1 MANLDGRIEQTMKR
15 TPFFFHF
22 SLLGLCALLLVGGCA
37 PAAKERPRFFWPP
50 AAGHEKIEYIDFY
63 QADSDVRR
71 KANTWMTDAL
81 LGTTQPQPV
90 FIRPQAIASDGQGR
104 VFIADS
110 AAARVYVYDFVQFKL
125 RTLKKP
131 DKGFPPLQLPM
142 GLAIDGAGL
151 IYVSDSQANKIF
163 VFGADETL
171 RAAFSHPKLQRPTGL
186 TVDVRRERLYV
197 TDTGNHQIHV
207 FSLRGELLQTIGQR
221 GAGPGEFNFPLD
233 VGVDDQ
239 GSLFVLDSLNARVQV
254 FDGDG
259 GFVRQFGERGT
270 ALGSFQ
276 IPKALAVSPSGL
288 VYVTDSQAN
297 RFIIFDRQG
306 QYLLTIGA
314 LATVVDGRVTP
325 GGFAMPTGIDVDGN
339 ETIWVADSLNRMFH
353 RFQYLSEAY
362 LREHPILPGQAFQ
375 P

>member
-1 MANLDGRIEQTMKR
+1 MKR
-15 TPFFFHF
+15 NPLDLIAPPTW
-22 SLLGLCALLLVGGCA
+22 LRLGLCALLFLAGCA
-37 PAAKERPRFFWPP
+37 PTVKERPRFFWPP
-50 AAGHEKIEYIDFY
+50 DAGSEKIEYIDFY
-63 QADSDVRR
+63 QADTDVRR

-90 FIRPQAIASDGQGR
+90 FIRPQAIVSDGKGR

-110 AAARVYVYDFVQFKL
+110 AAARVYVFDLVKFQV

-131 DKGFPPLQLPM
+131 DNSHAPLQLPM
-142 GLAIDGAGL
+142 GLAVDQAGQ

-163 VFGADETL
+163 IFGADEKL
-171 RAAFSHPKLQRPTGL
+171 RGSFGHPELLRPTGL
-186 TVDVRRERLYV
+186 TVDQQRQRLYV
-197 TDTGNHQIHV
+197 TDTGDHKV
-207 FSLRGELLQTIGQR
+207 LTFSLRGELLQSLGKR

-233 VGVDDQ
+233 VDIDDQ

-254 FDGDG
+254 FDSDG

-270 ALGSFQ
+270 AIGSFQ

>member
-1 MANLDGRIEQTMKR
+1 MKR
-15 TPFFFHF
+15 YSLNGNF
-22 SLLGLCALLLVGGCA
+22 SLVWLGLCALLFLAGCA
-37 PAAKERPRFFWPP
+37 PTVKERPRFFWPP
-50 AAGHEKIEYIDFY
+50 DSGLEKIEYIDFY
-63 QADSDVRR
+63 QADTDVRR

-90 FIRPQAIASDGQGR
+90 FIRPQAIVSDGKGR
-104 VFIADS
+104 VFVADS
-110 AAARVYVYDFVQFKL
+110 AAARVYVYDFVKFQV

-131 DKGFPPLQLPM
+131 DNSFAPLQLPM
-142 GLAIDGAGL
+142 GLAVDQAGQV
-151 IYVSDSQANKIF
+151 YVSDSQANKIF
-163 VFGADETL
+163 IFGADEKL
-171 RAAFSHPKLQRPTGL
+171 RGSFSHPELQRPTGL
-186 TVDVRRERLYV
+186 TVDEKRQRLYV
-197 TDTGNHQIHV
+197 TDTGDHKV
-207 FSLRGELLQTIGQR
+207 LAFSLRGELLQSLGKR

-233 VGVDDQ
+233 VAVDDQ

-254 FDGDG
+254 FDSNGE
-259 GFVRQFGERGT
+259 FVRQFGERGT
-270 ALGSFQ
+270 AIGSFQ

-288 VYVTDSQAN
+288 VYVTDSQTN

-339 ETIWVADSLNRMFH
+339 DTVWVADSLNRMFH

>member
-1 MANLDGRIEQTMKR
+1 MK
-15 TPFFFHF
+15 PNHLHF
-22 SLLGLCALLLVGGCA
+22 RLFKSWLRFGLCALLFLAGCA
-37 PAAKERPRFFWPP
+37 PTVKERPRFFWPP
-50 AAGHEKIEYIDFY
+50 DAGFEKIEYIDFY
-63 QADSDVRR
+63 QADTDVRR

-81 LGTTQPQPV
+81 LGTTQPKPV
-90 FIRPQAIASDGQGR
+90 FIRPQAIASDGKGR
-104 VFIADS
+104 VFVADS
-110 AAARVYVYDFVQFKL
+110 AAARVYVFDFVQFQV

-131 DKGFPPLQLPM
+131 DKGFAPLQLPM
-142 GLAIDGAGL
+142 GLAVDKAGQV
-151 IYVSDSQANKIF
+151 YVSDSQANKIF
-163 VFGADETL
+163 IFGADEKL
-171 RAAFSHPKLQRPTGL
+171 RGSFSHPELLRPTGIC
-186 TVDVRRERLYV
+186 VDEQRQRLYV
-197 TDTGNHQIHV
+197 TDTGDHKV
-207 FSLRGELLQTIGQR
+207 LAFSLRGELLQRIGKR
-221 GAGPGEFNFPLD
+221 GSEPGEFNFPLD
-233 VGVDDQ
+233 VDIDDQ

-254 FDGDG
+254 FDSEGR
-259 GFVRQFGERGT
+259 FVRQFGERGT
-270 ALGSFQ
+270 AIGSFQ

-325 GGFAMPTGIDVDGN
+325 GGFAMPTGIDVDSH
-339 ETIWVADSLNRMFH
+339 ERIWVADSLNRMFH